1 MGENQPARQT
11 CKVTC
16 YAGYIQLD
24 GKRIDVSFE
33 AATDASKEQLDAAFL
48 SALAQHATFDYLAIG
63 DCEKARD
70 DGDSSPG
77 FRVGEVQRGIR
88 HVDTIHELYIKI
100 AADTIALLRKV
111 DVFRVIDSVR
121 PDNIDGVSRSSL
133 ANWIKAKRP
142 DLGTEVDEVM
152 AELA

>member
-1 MGENQPARQT
+1 MKLRCYPGPE
-11 CKVTC
+11 VT
-16 YAGYIQLD
+16 G
-24 GKRIDVSFE
+24 F
-33 AATDASKEQLDAAFL
+33 
-48 SALAQHATFDYLAIG
+48 AL
-63 DCEKARD
+63 RD
-70 DGDSSPG
+70 S
-77 FRVGEVQRGIR
+77 R
-88 HVDTIHELYIKI
+88 IKI